1 MCLLNLIFYNF
12 VKKNDPVDIIR
23 VVMPIKNKIFKKFF
37 IIYRIKILKY
47 FHKYYFDITWQWTI

>member
-23 VVMPIKNKIFKKFF
+23 IVMPIKNKVFKKFF

-47 FHKYYFDITWQWTI
+47 FHKYYFDIT

>member
-23 VVMPIKNKIFKKFF
+23 IVMPIKNKVFKKFF
-37 IIYRIKILKY
+37 IIYYIPLKY
-47 FHKYYFDITWQWTI
+47 FHKYYFDIT